1 MLTTEVGVCDV
12 MLLWQ
17 RTFWIN
23 LEISILKMA
32 ERSMVSRKIRRKG
45 AERDLKMGK
54 ILDNYERRD
63 DPRLREV
70 WEKADENV
78 VDKNYENVVA
88 GSEFLI
94 ERSNC
99 A

>member
-1 MLTTEVGVCDV
+1 
-12 MLLWQ
+12 
-17 RTFWIN
+17 
-23 LEISILKMA
+23 
-32 ERSMVSRKIRRKG
+32 MVSTKVRRKG
-45 AERDLKMGK
+45 AEIDLKMGK
-54 ILDNYERRD
+54 ILNKYERRD

-88 GSEFLI
+88 GSEFVI